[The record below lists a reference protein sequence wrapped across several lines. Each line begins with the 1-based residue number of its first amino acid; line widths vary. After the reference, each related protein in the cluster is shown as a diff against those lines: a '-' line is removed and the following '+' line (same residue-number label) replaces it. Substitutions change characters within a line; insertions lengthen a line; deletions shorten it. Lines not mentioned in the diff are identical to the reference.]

1 MHNEIILRTAA
12 LQLQTIDHREVVK
25 VAGLVR
31 RLKNWFK
38 KRQDPDYRQAVET
51 LQQDSLNIK
60 DTISVLYQELGKL
73 QEAIKDGEIDEYNT
87 SLNNVKELTAK
98 LWSEVKTTTNDSKD
112 YYTLQ
117 EMESPGF
124 QEWFKKFLPKE
135 YDLQFGTIYNIPM
148 KETKWYANLDSNQ
161 ITLPA
166 GSKNYLINRIKET
179 LVRDSFADPKEAA
192 SYFANE
198 SQFINNF
205 QNAVANGVLISANV
219 KNPSE
224 KIPRPMAGTTEIQV
238 TTAPFNVG
246 PNKVQAKVNLID
258 LSTSKSSRNK
268 MSLGK
273 THHVVILGN
282 PVSKAASR
290 IEELKKLALSNQ
302 QVAYKSTPL
311 SDTDLA
317 NVLRAGYQQ
326 VFGSDPTAEVLAN
339 GWAQVAFETGRGS
352 KIYNNN
358 FGNIK
363 ATDDWIKSGQPFAVK
378 ETSEFTGSGKHY
390 TDLAKWK
397 AYPSPEAGAA
407 GYWKLIGN
415 RYKKAMDWMEAGDP
429 QSATV
434 ALAMNK
440 YFTANIGKYA
450 KGVSSLYNTFM
461 SKIAPTLPGLKSAPR
476 QPPGEKPSLK
486 PWYGDYSKAEKE
498 AILRGGK
505 TEPVNVPS
513 ATTDV
518 PLQDVDALINTLYAS
533 EVGPMEKFV
542 KNAILEEILPAS
554 KVIIVVNSDAS
565 YIDKSEYARVTSFVL
580 RKFIDATVSIH
591 TDGKNIEIQCS
602 VLGTPLTVT
611 GAVQALCDCVSDAME
626 LSNNIKV
633 EGMAVP
639 GFVSKYS
646 EMELNEIYKNHRMFN
661 LNILEK

>member
-1 MHNEIILRTAA
+1 MHKNFILRTAA
-12 LQLQTIDHREVVK
+12 LQLQTIDRREVVK

-38 KRQDPDYRQAVET
+38 KRQDPEYRQAVET
-51 LQQDSLNIK
+51 LQQDTLHIK
-60 DTISVLYQELGKL
+60 DTISLLYQELGKL

-87 SLNNVKELTAK
+87 SLNNVKEMTAK
-98 LWSEVKTTTNDSKD
+98 LWNEVKQTANDSKD

-148 KETKWYANLDSNQ
+148 KKTKWYANLSPQQ

-166 GSKNYLINRIKET
+166 GSKSYLINRIKET

-192 SYFANE
+192 SFFANE
-198 SQFINNF
+198 AKFINEF
-205 QNAVANGVLISANV
+205 QNAVVNGVLISANV
-219 KNPSE
+219 KSPSE

-238 TTAPFNVG
+238 TTAPFSVG

-268 MSLGK
+268 MSLGR

-282 PVSKAASR
+282 PARKAANR
-290 IEELKKLALSNQ
+290 IEKLKKIALSEQ
-302 QVAYKSTPL
+302 QIAYKSTPL
-311 SDTDLA
+311 SDTALA
-317 NVLRAGYQQ
+317 NVLRAGYHQA
-326 VFGSDPTAEVLAN
+326 FGSDPTAEVLAN
-339 GWAQVAFETGRGS
+339 GWAQVALETGRGQ

-363 ATDDWIKSGQPFAVK
+363 ATDDWIKSGQPYAVK
-378 ETSEFTGSGKHY
+378 ETSEFTSSGKHY
-390 TDLAKWK
+390 KDLAKWK

-415 RYKKAMDWMEAGDP
+415 RYKKAMDWMAAGDP

-440 YFTANIGKYA
+440 YFTADIGKYA
-450 KGVSSLYNTFM
+450 KGVGSLYNEFM
-461 SKIAPTLPGLKSAPR
+461 NKIAPTLPGLKSAPK

-486 PWYGDYSKAEKE
+486 SWYGDYSKAEKE
-498 AILRGGK
+498 AILHGEK
-505 TEPVNVPS
+505 NIQPVAPV
-513 ATTDV
+513 DV
-518 PLQDVDALINTLYAS
+518 PLQDVDALINTLYAN

-542 KNAILEEILPAS
+542 KNAILEEVLPTS
-554 KVIIVVNSDAS
+554 KVIVVVNSDAS

-580 RKFIDATVSIH
+580 RKFIDATASIH
-591 TDGKNIEIQCS
+591 TDGKNIEVQCS

-626 LSNNIKV
+626 LSNNIKI

-639 GFVSKYS
+639 GFVSKYA
-646 EMELNEIYKNHRMFN
+646 EMELSEIYKNHRMFN
-661 LNILEK
+661 LNVLEK